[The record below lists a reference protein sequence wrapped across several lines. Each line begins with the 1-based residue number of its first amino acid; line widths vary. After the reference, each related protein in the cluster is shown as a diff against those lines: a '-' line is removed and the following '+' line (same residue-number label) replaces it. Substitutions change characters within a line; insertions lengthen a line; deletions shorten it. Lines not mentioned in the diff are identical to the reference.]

1 MRILYIAPINSVGG
15 HAFVSR
21 LLLEYLKKENFVST
35 IDLSIASN
43 HNGSL
48 YIDLQDTDSNIGFM
62 NDINIVASEGVLPFA
77 LDNGIPDSIDEAN
90 IYLDSNSNHSITYN
104 GGFTKRHVIPLYNK
118 VSKLTIFLY

>member
-21 LLLEYLKKENFVST
+21 LLLEYLKKDNFVST

-48 YIDLQDTDSNIGFM
+48 
-62 NDINIVASEGVLPFA
+62 
-77 LDNGIPDSIDEAN
+77 SIRRFIAV
-90 IYLDSNSNHSITYN
+90 
-104 GGFTKRHVIPLYNK
+104 FK
-118 VSKLTIFLY
+118 IFLKIVS